1 MKIDK
6 SLIVAVIGP
15 CLVTLVLFVILGD
28 HRSLG
33 FWFWQGVVLA
43 IALVVIAVVTY
54 VLKE

>member
-6 SLIVAVIGP
+6 SLIVAAIGP